1 MQKKSLLFA
10 LVLGGL
16 MLFQASCT
24 TFSYT
29 SRSTSVRQR
38 AIASREAT
46 ADIEIN
52 YQKKVTATSDF
63 QKFQNQAKQ
72 QAVYQC
78 IMNSGIDVLIDPI
91 FEVESRPITGYRATV
106 TGFAGYYKVGKND
119 LDEVVEKNYKQED
132 IDKYLLLTDPSY
144 YPYYYQKESHSGNV
158 YNIKCG
164 AAAPAA
170 KPALAKPA
178 MPNMLSVAAPKAK
191 PMDSLTAE
199 QEYIKAKRLRDA
211 GIVLTCTG
219 FFIPAGVPMIAVGA
233 SRMKKYKQ

>member
-91 FEVESRPITGYRATV
+91 FQIESRPITGYRATV

-119 LDEVVEKNYKQED
+119 LDQVVEKNYKQED

-170 KPALAKPA
+170 AKPA
-178 MPNMLSVAAPKAK
+178 MPNVLSIASPKAK
-191 PMDSLTAE
+191 PLANVSDNDA
-199 QEYIKAKRLRDA
+199 YKKAKGLRDA

-219 FFIPAGVPMIAVGA
+219 FFCPAGIPMIIVGA
-233 SRMKKYKQ
+233 KRMKMYKND

>member
-24 TFSYT
+24 TYSYT

-38 AIASREAT
+38 VIDSREAT

-63 QKFQNQAKQ
+63 QKFPNQAKQ

-78 IMNSGIDVLIDPI
+78 ILNSGIDVLIDPI
-91 FEVESRPITGYRATV
+91 FQVENRPVTGYRATV
-106 TGFAGYYKVGKND
+106 TGFAGYYKVGKNE
-119 LDEVVEKNYKQED
+119 LDQMVEKNYKQED

-144 YPYYYQKESHSGNV
+144 YQFYYQKESHSGNV

-164 AAAPAA
+164 AAAPA
-170 KPALAKPA
+170 LAKPA
-178 MPNMLSVAAPKAK
+178 MPNILSIASPKAK
-191 PMDSLTAE
+191 AVKPLGVEVDA
-199 QEYIKAKRLRDA
+199 YKKAKALRNA
-211 GIVLTCTG
+211 GIALTCTG
-219 FFIPAGVPMIAVGA
+219 FFCPAGIPMIIVGTK
-233 SRMKKYKQ
+233 RMKELKQ